1 MSDDN
6 SKTERLLDSAG
17 ADAENSAQL
26 VSGLVT
32 FQGLSVAEAQAAVE
46 EYLTGSWR
54 RKWQSRAEGLVT
66 GTIDPRLPED
76 ERSHPWTP
84 GLHMD
89 VRARGALVSRDREFH
104 RTVGHGGYANQV
116 YGNRHVKSGFEH
128 FVCSRDRVV
137 VVQGM
142 EGLGS
147 DTLPDVRFGRDKLD
161 VAEDAV
167 MKFRAR
173 TTLMSGTLT
182 RRYLGG
188 FIKAA
193 PMEGVICGGALVRTI
208 GGPRRASP
216 RSPRAMST
224 AGRRASRSR
233 APGSGSSTTVRRS
246 ARRGRACSTGASRTS

>member
-1 MSDDN
+1 M
-6 SKTERLLDSAG
+6 
-17 ADAENSAQL
+17 
-26 VSGLVT
+26 
-32 FQGLSVAEAQAAVE
+32 
-46 EYLTGSWR
+46 
-54 RKWQSRAEGLVT
+54 
-66 GTIDPRLPED
+66 
-76 ERSHPWTP
+76 
-84 GLHMD
+84 
-89 VRARGALVSRDREFH
+89 
-104 RTVGHGGYANQV
+104 
-116 YGNRHVKSGFEH
+116 KSGFEH

-208 GGPRRASP
+208 GGPSASL
-216 RSPRAMST
+216 SPLSSGDVYGGAAR
-224 AGRRASRSR
+224 SRSR